1 MEINKITEVV
11 IACAFKVHNTLGAG
25 FLEKVYERAMMIE
38 LESTDLSVK
47 PQFPVPVYYKGK
59 KIGDYYADILVN
71 DNLIVELKTVES
83 ITVAHEKQLIN
94 YLAATNIENGL
105 LINFGS
111 SVQIKRKFK
120 TYRPKLTQDN
130 KITGLQDD
138 M

>member
-1 MEINKITEVV
+1 
-11 IACAFKVHNTLGAG
+11 
-25 FLEKVYERAMMIE
+25 
-38 LESTDLSVK
+38 
-47 PQFPVPVYYKGK
+47 
-59 KIGDYYADILVN
+59 
-71 DNLIVELKTVES
+71 VELKTVEN

-120 TYRPKLTQDN
+120 TYRPKVIQDY

-138 M
+138 VK

>member
-38 LESTDLSVK
+38 PESCQITAK

-71 DNLIVELKTVES
+71 DNLIVELKTVENIS
-83 ITVAHEKQLIN
+83 VAHEKQLIN
-94 YLAATNIENGL
+94 YLAAINIENGL

-120 TYRPKLTQDN
+120 TYRPKVIEDK
-130 KITGLQDD
+130 KITGL
-138 M
+138 